1 MSAIK
6 PAMMDRLLAMDL
18 PLMTMPH
25 DTQAFKPLEESGH
38 RLILAGNGL
47 FKEIHR
53 PWIYVR
59 FQLASFETPFGH
71 ATEVIE
77 TYVKISTEH
86 LKVFL
91 KQAHRE
97 APLETAGWL
106 VWSEETNEVTYREL
120 VADKATYSK
129 LTVQRPELK
138 ANEHLVLDLHS
149 HHVMKPTFSGTD
161 DQDDKESGWVTLSGV
176 VGQIDTTPHWN
187 FRLCLEGHLMP
198 VDIKNFLLKD

>member
-18 PLMTMPH
+18 PVMTMPH
-25 DTQAFKPLEESGH
+25 DNEAFVPLEESGH
-38 RLILAGNGL
+38 RLVLAGNGL
-47 FKEIHR
+47 FKEIRR

-59 FQLASFETPFGH
+59 FQLAKFSTPFGE

-77 TYVKISTEH
+77 TAVKISKAH
-86 LKVFL
+86 LKTFL
-91 KQAHRE
+91 AQAHRE

-106 VWSEETNEVTYREL
+106 VWSEQTEEVSYREL

-129 LTVQRPELK
+129 LTVQRPEL
-138 ANEHLVLDLHS
+138 AIHEHLVLDLHS
-149 HHVMKPTFSGTD
+149 HHVMKPNFSGTD
-161 DQDDKESGWVTLSGV
+161 DKDDRASGWVTLSGV
-176 VGQIDTTPHWN
+176 VGNIDTTPHWN

-198 VDIKNFLLKD
+198 VDIKQFLSED